1 MSFQIKDDLDDLKE
15 NKEIDG
21 NNILKFH
28 SLEESKEILEEN
40 LKKMKVLQER
50 LKYKTTNYCLELIK

>member
-28 SLEESKEILEEN
+28 TVEEAKEILDEN
-40 LKKMKVLQER
+40 LKKMRALQGKLNYE
-50 LKYKTTNYCLELIK
+50 TTMYSLELIK